1 MQNGLYTLEEVAE
14 HLKVSLQ
21 TVRRLVR
28 ANRLKTIR
36 VGRQQRVTA
45 DALREFLRQS
55 SQKGT
60 TE

>member
-1 MQNGLYTLEEVAE
+1 MQNDLYTLEEVAE

-36 VGRQQRVTA
+36 VGRQHRVTA

-55 SQKGT
+55 SQEGT
-60 TE
+60 AE